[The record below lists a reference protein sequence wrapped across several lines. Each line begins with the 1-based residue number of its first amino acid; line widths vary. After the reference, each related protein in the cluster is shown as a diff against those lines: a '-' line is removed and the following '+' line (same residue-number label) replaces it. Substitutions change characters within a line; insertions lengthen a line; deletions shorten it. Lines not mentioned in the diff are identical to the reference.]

1 MTKREL
7 YTAVVE
13 GRITDEVIE
22 GFKAEI
28 EKIDKVNE
36 ERKAKVTPR
45 QEENQMVKIE
55 IKQYFMRTSQ
65 PHFIEEVTEEIKKYL
80 PEFTRQRCSALC
92 NQLIEEGILNVEDVR
107 VKNKGKR
114 KLYTLRGEEGR

>member
-28 EKIDKVNE
+28 EKIDRTNE

-45 QEENQMVKIE
+45 QEENQVISMI
-55 IKQYFMRTSQ
+55 
-65 PHFIEEVTEEIKKYL
+65 
-80 PEFTRQRCSALC
+80 
-92 NQLIEEGILNVEDVR
+92 
-107 VKNKGKR
+107 
-114 KLYTLRGEEGR
+114 

>member
-28 EKIDKVNE
+28 PNPQSPRFKINKNILIF
-36 ERKAKVTPR
+36 K
-45 QEENQMVKIE
+45 NNNLKI
-55 IKQYFMRTSQ
+55 I
-65 PHFIEEVTEEIKKYL
+65 I
-80 PEFTRQRCSALC
+80 
-92 NQLIEEGILNVEDVR
+92 LI
-107 VKNKGKR
+107 
-114 KLYTLRGEEGR
+114 

>member
-7 YTAVVE
+7 YMAVVE
-13 GRITDEVIE
+13 GRITEEVVE

-45 QEENQMVKIE
+45 QEENE
-55 IKQYFMRTSQ
+55 IIKVEIRRFFERTGQ
-65 PHFIEEVTEEIKKYL
+65 PHFIEEVVDEVKEMSSG
-80 PEFTRQRCSALC
+80 FTRQRCSALC
-92 NQLIEEGILNVEDVR
+92 NQLIEEGVLNVEDVR

-114 KLYTLRGEEGR
+114 KLYTLKEDR

>member
-7 YTAVVE
+7 YMAVVE
-13 GRITDEVIE
+13 GRVTDEVIE

-45 QEENQMVKIE
+45 QEENQMIKIE
-55 IKQYFMRTSQ
+55 IKQYFMRTGQ
-65 PHFIEEVTEEIKKYL
+65 PHFIEEVVEEIKWFL

-92 NQLIEEGILNVEDVR
+92 NQLIEEGVLNVEDVR

-114 KLYTLRGEEGR
+114 KLYTLKEDH

>member
-7 YTAVVE
+7 YMAVVNGE
-13 GRITDEVIE
+13 ITDEVIE

-45 QEENQMVKIE
+45 QEENQVIKLE
-55 IKQYFMRTSQ
+55 IRRFFERTGQ
-65 PHFIEEVTEEIKKYL
+65 PHFIEEVVEEIKRFL

-92 NQLIEEGILNVEDVR
+92 NQLIEEGVLNVEDVR

-114 KLYTLRGEEGR
+114 KLYTLKEDR

>member
-7 YTAVVE
+7 YTAVVNGE
-13 GRITDEVIE
+13 ITDEVIE

-45 QEENQMVKIE
+45 QEENQMIKIE
-55 IKQYFMRTSQ
+55 IKQYFMRTGQ
-65 PHFIEEVTEEIKKYL
+65 PHFIEEVVEEIKRFL

-92 NQLIEEGILNVEDVR
+92 NQLIEEGVLNVEDVR

-114 KLYTLRGEEGR
+114 KLYTLKEDR